1 MRTLI
6 ALSALAALATS
17 SACRN
22 KESAPTATA
31 AASSD
36 ILAGYHFVGTVA
48 LAHNTNAAKLKE
60 ILGLPESRRFKEQ
73 TLQKLAH
80 ALKIFRDDKLNAE
93 QDERGAA
100 LLRPL
105 LDDLIRFE
113 SFLKVRGPAIKQSEW
128 TFVVQL
134 PPERQKAW
142 SAAMSELTRL
152 WNLGAPTTTALEG
165 FSMSE
170 VKRSASPNL
179 LRWVE
184 AGQWFVLGIGQDTLP
199 AVAEAARQIKAG
211 GRPVP
216 ALTNWLETELNLTRL
231 RAALELPDTIKW
243 PHAKLTIVGDG
254 ENVRSKMQMN
264 FTEPVTGPLE
274 PWQVPTNIINEPL
287 ISFTAAR
294 GMAPWLKNW
303 PLLQKLEF
311 TPAPNEL
318 FFWAQSHVT
327 FQSFVAFP
335 LKDAPA
341 KLERAAQRASSL
353 LNTNWQNHGVSKP
366 EWQAD
371 THQLSVSLPYAV
383 PFLKP
388 AAFKGRDFVFGGL
401 FTPSPLTNPPPA
413 ELISQLNKNNQSKLV
428 CYDWEITQARLA
440 SWRVHYQLYAM
451 ISGKSQLSTNNAAL
465 PWLLAIEPRLGNSA
479 TEIAANSP
487 AEWSLV
493 RKSHIGFT
501 GVELVALALWLESAN
516 FPKLSLELPPAP
528 PSQAASMPPSA
539 PANAPVKK
547 PPGN

>member
-22 KESAPTATA
+22 KESAPTPTA

-36 ILAGYHFVGTVA
+36 ILARYHFVGTAA
-48 LAHNTNAAKLKE
+48 LDNNPNAAKLKE
-60 ILGLPESRRFKEQ
+60 IQRLPESRKLREQ
-73 TLQKLAH
+73 TLQKLAR
-80 ALKIFRDDKLNAE
+80 APKIFRGDKLSAE
-93 QDERGAA
+93 QNERGAA

-105 LDDLIRFE
+105 LDDLVRFE
-113 SFLKVRGPAIKQSEW
+113 SFLQVRGAAIHQAEW
-128 TFVVQL
+128 TFVAQL

-142 SAAMSELTRL
+142 SAAVSELTRL
-152 WNLGAPTTTALEG
+152 WNLGAPTTTTLEG
-165 FSMSE
+165 FAMSE

-184 AGQWFVLGIGQDTLP
+184 AGQWFVLGIGQDALP

-211 GRPVP
+211 GRPIP
-216 ALTNWLETELNLTRL
+216 ALTNWLETELNLPRL

-254 ENVRSKMQMN
+254 ENVRSKMQMI

-303 PLLQKLEF
+303 PLLQRLEF

-318 FFWAQSHVT
+318 FFWAQAHVT
-327 FQSFVAFP
+327 FQSFFAFP

-341 KLERAAQRASSL
+341 KLERVAQHASSL
-353 LNTNWQNHGVSKP
+353 FSTNWQNHGLSQP
-366 EWQAD
+366 EWETN
-371 THQLSVSLPYAV
+371 THQLSWRLPFAV

-388 AAFKGRDFVFGGL
+388 AAFKGRDYLFGGL
-401 FTPSPLTNPPPA
+401 FTPSPLTSPPPA
-413 ELISQLNKNNQSKLV
+413 ELISQLNNQSKLV

-440 SWRVHYQLYAM
+440 SWRVHYQFYAM
-451 ISGKSQLSTNNAAL
+451 NSGRSQLSTNNAAL
-465 PWLLAIEPRLGNSA
+465 PWLMAIEPRLGNSA
-479 TEIAANSP
+479 TEIAAISP

-528 PSQAASMPPSA
+528 PAKTASTPLAA
-539 PANAPVKK
+539 PANTPANK